1 MSASVPSTAVLIS
14 TLGHRDLEVDG
25 ERIPETR
32 FRSETKR
39 LDDALTADHQGTLA
53 RLHFPILDSVIAWV
67 IERHTTPH
75 GRKPHFTVYLI
86 ATDQSDPAYR
96 ETDTV
101 HAAVLAQKWIKDRFG
116 EAAKATA
123 SLSVEQWTYTGNPAA
138 FDDTLRYFRRL
149 IAHQSFPKI
158 DPDTT
163 LYVNVTSGTPGLVF
177 GLLAGLAPVLD
188 ERAVVLYK
196 GPRDPRPT
204 PTRLI
209 DELRRARL
217 LDEVE
222 RRLNESDFSVAARL
236 LDSIEDMKP
245 VARLAYAVVHRLDF
259 DFARALRDLD
269 DAVQLSSGKTRQL
282 AQQLQRE
289 LNELLRRVE
298 TLSVAATAMPEQHPL
313 LLRELYVNTCLTWHA
328 GRYADFLARA
338 FRLEEAALRWAV
350 EHVLR
355 LPTGSAKTPRG
366 QALPA
371 FIEGIEG
378 NPELLAHVQVPY
390 EGRQLDYRRAPTR
403 DLLRHLLAAPSL
415 RGHPIAQQVS
425 TLSGRLSRLSGLRND
440 SIVGHG
446 FQGVSR
452 EAIIKAYGGEPLDD
466 LRALVE
472 AAGIDPDDNPFAAA
486 RQALLQAIRRAQA
499 QG

>member
-1 MSASVPSTAVLIS
+1 MSASVGSSVVLVS

-25 ERIPETR
+25 ERIPEGQ
-32 FRSETKR
+32 FRSETER
-39 LDDALTADHQGTLA
+39 LRDALTADRQGTLA
-53 RLHFPILDSVIAWV
+53 RLRCPILDSVIAWV
-67 IERHTTPH
+67 IERHTAPH
-75 GRKPHFTVYLI
+75 GRKPHLTVYLV

-101 HAAVLAQKWIKDRFG
+101 HAAALAREWIQARFG
-116 EAAKATA
+116 AGNRATA
-123 SLSVEQWTYTGNPAA
+123 SLSVKQWTYTGNPAA
-138 FDDTLRYFRRL
+138 FDDTLRYFRTL
-149 IAHQSFPKI
+149 IAHRAFPEL

-196 GPRDPRPT
+196 GPHDPRPT

-209 DELRRARL
+209 PELRRARL

-222 RRLNESDFSVAARL
+222 RWLKESDFSAAARL
-236 LDSIEDMKP
+236 LDSVEDMAP

-269 DAVQLSSGKTRQL
+269 DVIQSASGEMRRL

-289 LNELLRRVE
+289 LNELLRRVDA
-298 TLSVAATAMPEQHPL
+298 LSEATTAMPEQYPP
-313 LLRELYVNTCLTWHA
+313 LLRELYVNTCLTWEA

-355 LPTGSAKTPRG
+355 LPTGSAKSPRG
-366 QALPA
+366 AALPA

-378 NPELLAHVQVPY
+378 DPELLAHVQVPY
-390 EGRQLDYRRAPTR
+390 EGRELDYRRAPTR

-415 RGHPIAQQVS
+415 RGCRIAQQVS
-425 TLSGRLSRLSGLRND
+425 MVSGHLSRLSGLRNA
-440 SIVGHG
+440 SIVAHG
-446 FQGVSR
+446 FRGVSR
-452 EAIIKAYGGEPLDD
+452 EAIVEAYGGEPLDD
-466 LRALVE
+466 LRALAE
-472 AAGIDPDDNPFAAA
+472 AAGIDPADNPFAAA
-486 RQALLQAIRRAQA
+486 RQALLEAVSRAQA